1 MITQVSHS
9 CHLLKAASPAPAFP
23 ALQQLASVVPQLSLF
38 IALFSQ
44 ALIMEGKRK
53 LLLIVWWHG
62 YKISCILA
70 PVWTSHWS
78 AGAILFACIV
88 CAAAGIARTSVLWS
102 WNLAPCTFTHHCELA
117 IFFLFLNGLIN
128 TSYVLGFFFL
138 HWVSSSLFKQNVAG
152 SFSMLLQ
159 KCFCNA
165 VFTVARRMCLLC
177 AQVLLHKLA
186 FSFSSLCWKVLYLLP
201 NSRDL

>member
-1 MITQVSHS
+1 M
-9 CHLLKAASPAPAFP
+9 
-23 ALQQLASVVPQLSLF
+23 PQLSLF

-62 YKISCILA
+62 YKISRILA

-117 IFFLFLNGLIN
+117 IFFLFLSGLIN
-128 TSYVLGFFFL
+128 TSYVLGFFFYIEFHL
-138 HWVSSSLFKQNVAG
+138 P
-152 SFSMLLQ
+152 FSNKMLLAASACCCRNVFAMLSLQ
-159 KCFCNA
+159 LHGGCVCYVHKFCYIN
-165 VFTVARRMCLLC
+165 
-177 AQVLLHKLA
+177 
-186 FSFSSLCWKVLYLLP
+186 
-201 NSRDL
+201 

>member
-70 PVWTSHWS
+70 PAWTSHWS

-128 TSYVLGFFFL
+128 TSYVLGVFFTLSFIFPFQTKCCWQLQHVAAEMFL
-138 HWVSSSLFKQNVAG
+138 QCCLYSCTEDVFVMCT
-152 SFSMLLQ
+152 SF
-159 KCFCNA
+159 
-165 VFTVARRMCLLC
+165 VT
-177 AQVLLHKLA
+177 
-186 FSFSSLCWKVLYLLP
+186 
-201 NSRDL
+201 